1 MKNNSNVSPGTNWK
15 KSETGEVSGGP
26 GRWRKE
32 KVTGTPGCFVFL
44 HNENTWLRQFRDGPQ
59 VPDSGGGQIP
69 GTAAKR
75 ELFRKSKSK
84 IHVKSWQRIW
94 RFAAETVK
102 NFYKIIP
109 LIQVRALRPAGR
121 LSVKTGERHLGP
133 TAWGVGRDLR
143 SMQKFF
149 VIFHKDAPGAPL
161 NPKKREKCQKFHG
174 KELTNED
181 ACSTMMPN
189 ITAVGQFHILEIYS
203 FQGVCY
209 R

>member
-15 KSETGEVSGGP
+15 KTEPGDASGGP
-26 GRWRKE
+26 GGWRKE
-32 KVTGTPGCFVFL
+32 KAAGTPGCFVFL
-44 HNENTWLRQFRDGPQ
+44 HNEKICPGRRRDGSF
-59 VPDSGGGQIP
+59 VCGASGELAP
-69 GTAAKR
+69 ETTAQR

-133 TAWGVGRDLR
+133 TAWGMGRDLR

-161 NPKKREKCQKFHG
+161 NPKKREKCQKSPG
-174 KELTNED
+174 NQLTNED